1 MTITLTKQE
10 ISDIT
15 ISCET
20 MMEQLNDE
28 AFGGNMVEDQGDGMF
43 ELKAKYYRIWDL
55 RNKLNK

>member
-10 ISDIT
+10 ISDLT

-20 MMEQLNDE
+20 MMEQLNNDVHDFYHMKPLDNAE
-28 AFGGNMVEDQGDGMF
+28 MKV
-43 ELKAKYYRIWDL
+43 KYYRIWDL

>member
-10 ISDIT
+10 ISDLT

-20 MMEQLNDE
+20 MMEQLNDDILDCDDAE
-28 AFGGNMVEDQGDGMF
+28 I
-43 ELKAKYYRIWDL
+43 KYYRIWDL

>member
-10 ISDIT
+10 ISDLT

-20 MMEQLNDE
+20 IMEQLNDDIQDYDDAE
-28 AFGGNMVEDQGDGMF
+28 MKV
-43 ELKAKYYRIWDL
+43 KYYRLWDL

>member
-10 ISDIT
+10 ISDLT

-20 MMEQLNDE
+20 MMEQLNDDIQDYGE
-28 AFGGNMVEDQGDGMF
+28 GFVFCPEMKV
-43 ELKAKYYRIWDL
+43 KYYRIWDL

>member
-10 ISDIT
+10 ISDLT

-20 MMEQLNDE
+20 MMEQLNDDMQDYNDD
-28 AFGGNMVEDQGDGMF
+28 FL
-43 ELKAKYYRIWDL
+43 LKVKYYRLWDL